1 MSVKREQLLEEMQ
14 AMGFV
19 YSHTSGSH
27 MIYKH
32 PLGARPV
39 GVCHNSKNK
48 VFGPAAYKQVIK
60 ECRMSIELG
69 KQLKLKRA

>member
-1 MSVKREQLLEEMQ
+1 MSVKREQVIADIQ

-27 MIYKH
+27 MVFKH
-32 PLGARPV
+32 PDGARTI
-39 GVCHNSKNK
+39 GICHNSKNK

-60 ECRMSIELG
+60 EARMSIETG
-69 KQLKLKRA
+69 KQYKLKRA

>member
-1 MSVKREQLLEEMQ
+1 MSVKREQLVSELV

-32 PLGARPV
+32 PDGARTI

-60 ECRMSIELG
+60 EARQSIELG
-69 KQLKLKRA
+69 KQYKLKRA